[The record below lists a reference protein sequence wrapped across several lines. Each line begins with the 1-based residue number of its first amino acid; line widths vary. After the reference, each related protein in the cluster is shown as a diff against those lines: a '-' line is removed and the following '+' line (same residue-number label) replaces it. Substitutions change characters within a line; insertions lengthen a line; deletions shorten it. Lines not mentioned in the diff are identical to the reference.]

1 LSSSPAVPLAVGAPS
16 SPWEVPAFRHY
27 LAGVASVTLANQ
39 LQGTVV
45 AYRVYELTR
54 SPLSLGII
62 GLAEALPFISL
73 ALLTLV
79 VAATAAFRAP
89 ALRDLGALDQ
99 FTSKNSRP
107 C

>member
-1 LSSSPAVPLAVGAPS
+1 VRSLGASAPS

-45 AYRVYELTR
+45 AYQVYELTR
-54 SPLSLGII
+54 SPLSLGIV

-73 ALLTLV
+73 ALLGGYFADRHDRRRLSLV
-79 VAATAAFRAP
+79 VLVGSTA
-89 ALRDLGALDQ
+89 LSLG
-99 FTSKNSRP
+99 
-107 C
+107 